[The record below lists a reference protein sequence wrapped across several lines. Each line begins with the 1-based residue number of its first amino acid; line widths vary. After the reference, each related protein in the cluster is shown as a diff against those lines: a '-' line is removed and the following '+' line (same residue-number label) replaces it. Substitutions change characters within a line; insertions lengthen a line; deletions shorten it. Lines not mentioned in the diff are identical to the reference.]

1 MSKQKYLTKKLIKN
15 SLKEVLIDSFGVSEE
30 DAKLKTI
37 WLKQLFNDELSAP
50 YFLGFFEEYIT
61 DVLGVENT
69 YSFDKIDE
77 FGDVYKFM
85 HNAKD
90 NNELIDYFYKV
101 MIDNYQISPRLTYIK
116 NWTKDNIVEL
126 NSWNWWIYYLLGLSL
141 FVFFT
146 MIFVSPPADAL
157 VALLGID
164 TSYSGIFEWV
174 LLFMYLGLPIYISQ
188 KNKE

>member
-1 MSKQKYLTKKLIKN
+1 MMPPDLIRQR
-15 SLKEVLIDSFGVSEE
+15 SKEVSSSNSFNNKKEDPSPSPPKVEE
-30 DAKLKTI
+30 
-37 WLKQLFNDELSAP
+37 N
-50 YFLGFFEEYIT
+50 EYIT
-61 DVLGVENT
+61 DDLGVENT

-77 FGDVYKFM
+77 FGDVYEFM

-126 NSWNWWIYYLLGLSL
+126 NSWNWWIYYLLGISL